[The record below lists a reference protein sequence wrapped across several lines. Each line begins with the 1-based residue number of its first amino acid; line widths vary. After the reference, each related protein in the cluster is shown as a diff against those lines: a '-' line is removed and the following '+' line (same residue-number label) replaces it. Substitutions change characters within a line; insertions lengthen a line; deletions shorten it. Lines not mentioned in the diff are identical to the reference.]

1 MEKKTWIW
9 RRDKKVDGYILFHQL
24 TKRKWIWKADR
35 IVDKYFF
42 PPLAKIE
49 KVDMD
54 NGEECGFIFFPIHQP
69 AKETKEWKV
78 ASWWSAYLSRNIC
91 KLHLHHPGSK
101 RRRLK
106 GGVYQALEWMRSGV
120 VECSDIHDKTLSCR
134 GTGSWESWKNSFV
147 NYVRACVPVAFK
159 VVIICDIPSLWEIVL
174 YIATIPIL
182 IVRQEYT

>member
-1 MEKKTWIW
+1 M
-9 RRDKKVDGYILFHQL
+9 
-24 TKRKWIWKADR
+24 
-35 IVDKYFF
+35 DKYFF

-78 ASWWSAYLSRNIC
+78 ASWWSAYLSRNLC

-120 VECSDIHDKTLSCR
+120 VECSDIH
-134 GTGSWESWKNSFV
+134 ENSFV

-159 VVIICDIPSLWEIVL
+159 VVIICDIPSL
-174 YIATIPIL
+174 
-182 IVRQEYT
+182 